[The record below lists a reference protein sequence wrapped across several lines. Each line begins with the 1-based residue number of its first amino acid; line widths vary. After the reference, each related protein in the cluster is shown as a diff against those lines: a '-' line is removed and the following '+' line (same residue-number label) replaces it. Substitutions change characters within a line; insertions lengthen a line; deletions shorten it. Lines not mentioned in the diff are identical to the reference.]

1 MNISILQLVVVLLAC
16 AVIVVSLARLA
27 HLPALLGYLVLG
39 ALAGPHALGWVP
51 EREDARHLAEFG
63 IVFLMFSIGLEFSLP
78 KLNQMKRT
86 VFGLGTAE
94 VVGVM
99 LLTLAAGTL
108 AGLDWRASVALG
120 GVLAMSS
127 TAIVARMLA
136 ERAQLESPH
145 GREVLGVLLF
155 QDLAVVPLLILIPAM
170 ARGGDD
176 LLWQVSLA
184 LGKAA
189 LVLLVLLFL
198 GQRLMR
204 RWFHI
209 IAARKSQE
217 LFTLNVLLITLG
229 LAWLTDLAGIS
240 MALGAFLAGM
250 LIAETEFRHRVEEEI
265 KPFRDV
271 LLGLFFVTVGMSL
284 DLQQVLQQPFTVLLL
299 FVLPVL
305 CKGLLVA
312 ALSRASGSSA
322 GTALR
327 SALALAQGGEFG
339 LVLLSLA
346 TQEQLLPH
354 ALGQAVIAGLLL
366 SMLLAPLLIQN
377 ADRIALRLISSE
389 WMTRSLALHRVASES
404 LMVQQHV
411 LILGYGRTGQQLA
424 HLFEADGLR
433 VLALDLDPERVRDA
447 AAAGEPVVYADSTRR
462 ESLIAA
468 GVMRAAVLVVS
479 FDDTPAALQVLE
491 HVRQLGL
498 TLPVVVRTDDDS
510 DLDRLMAAGATEVVP
525 ARFETSLMLASHVL
539 VLAGIPLRRVL
550 QQIRDVRD
558 QRYSL
563 MRGFFHGL
571 DEEPEQSGEELRLH
585 SLALEAGAWCIGRSV
600 SAVDLPFL
608 NAQLTLI
615 RRGNARIP
623 SPSADEKLQLGDVL
637 VIRGDAQAL
646 SAAEM
651 RLIQG
656 QI

>member
-16 AVIVVSLARLA
+16 SVIVVSLARLA

-94 VVGVM
+94 VAGVM
-99 LLTLAAGTL
+99 LLSLAAGSL

-136 ERAQLESPH
+136 ERAQLASPH

-189 LVLLVLLFL
+189 VVLLVLLFL

-305 CKGLLVA
+305 LKGLLVA
-312 ALSRASGSSA
+312 GLSRAAGSSA

-327 SALALAQGGEFG
+327 TALALAQGGEFG

-404 LMVQQHV
+404 LLISQHV
-411 LILGYGRTGQQLA
+411 LILGYGRTG
-424 HLFEADGLR
+424 R
-433 VLALDLDPERVRDA
+433 
-447 AAAGEPVVYADSTRR
+447 
-462 ESLIAA
+462 
-468 GVMRAAVLVVS
+468 
-479 FDDTPAALQVLE
+479 
-491 HVRQLGL
+491 
-498 TLPVVVRTDDDS
+498 
-510 DLDRLMAAGATEVVP
+510 
-525 ARFETSLMLASHVL
+525 
-539 VLAGIPLRRVL
+539 
-550 QQIRDVRD
+550 
-558 QRYSL
+558 
-563 MRGFFHGL
+563 
-571 DEEPEQSGEELRLH
+571 
-585 SLALEAGAWCIGRSV
+585 
-600 SAVDLPFL
+600 
-608 NAQLTLI
+608 
-615 RRGNARIP
+615 
-623 SPSADEKLQLGDVL
+623 
-637 VIRGDAQAL
+637 
-646 SAAEM
+646 
-651 RLIQG
+651 
-656 QI
+656 